1 MRYRLRTLLILLAIL
16 PPLLACA
23 WWGWSE
29 WQARRAAAAQRA
41 AAQREQVISFYLGL
55 LGDSGADPLMCFRP
69 RRPTVHADS
78 GGLSAAAARCGK

>member
-29 WQARRAAAAQRA
+29 WQARRVASAQRA
-41 AAQREQVISFYLGL
+41 AAEREQVFSFYFGVT
-55 LGDSGADPLMCFRP
+55 R
-69 RRPTVHADS
+69 
-78 GGLSAAAARCGK
+78 